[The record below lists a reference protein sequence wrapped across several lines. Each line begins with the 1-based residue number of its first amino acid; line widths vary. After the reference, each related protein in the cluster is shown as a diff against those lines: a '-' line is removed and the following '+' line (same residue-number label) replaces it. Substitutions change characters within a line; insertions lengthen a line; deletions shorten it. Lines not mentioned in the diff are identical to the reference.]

1 MSQLDDIRTF
11 FDALAP
17 GWDEKNQHDSAVI
30 SALLTAAACPKG
42 GRILDV
48 ACGTGVLLP
57 FLLALEPEALCAI
70 DISPEM
76 VAIATKKFQDPR
88 IHAECADFYEYD
100 QGPFDLITVYSA
112 YPHFF
117 DKTAFAK
124 QAARLLRPGGRL
136 MIAHSQSKEAINSR
150 HRDGASP
157 VSVPLR
163 GVSEEAVPLL
173 PCFDL
178 DAMVDNNRLYLLSG
192 TRKEAA
198 V

>member
-1 MSQLDDIRTF
+1 MAQLDDIRSF
-11 FDALAP
+11 FDNLAP
-17 GWDEKNQHDSAVI
+17 GWDEHNHHDGAVI

-57 FLLALEPEALCAI
+57 FLLALEPEQLCAI
-70 DISPEM
+70 DLSSEM
-76 VAIATKKFQDPR
+76 VAIATKKFDDPR
-88 IHAECADFYEYD
+88 VCAECADFYEYD
-100 QGPFDLITVYSA
+100 RGPFDLITVYSA

-117 DKTAFAK
+117 DKAAFAK
-124 QAARLLRPGGRL
+124 QAATLLKPGGRL

-150 HRDGASP
+150 HRSGASP

-163 GVSEEAVPLL
+163 GAAEEAVPLL
-173 PCFDL
+173 PYFDM
-178 DAMVDNNRLYLLSG
+178 DAMVDNSKLYLLSG